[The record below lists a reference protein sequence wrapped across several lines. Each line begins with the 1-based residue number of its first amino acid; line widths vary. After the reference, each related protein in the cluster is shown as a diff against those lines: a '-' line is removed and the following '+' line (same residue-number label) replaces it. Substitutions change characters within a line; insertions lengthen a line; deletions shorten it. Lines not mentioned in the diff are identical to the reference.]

1 MKNLLCCLLFLLPLL
16 SLFAQ
21 QSEYNFPINA
31 FNFQLNS
38 EDVKFLDIGIRTG
51 VRDSDTGIFAIGV
64 SAGGFWRGNDK
75 AGGYVKLAGD
85 YLLNKYG
92 LYLGADS
99 KLGLGKGS
107 FISIQPKAGFCIGP
121 FYAAVGVELMTGS
134 PVALTG
140 QIGAV
145 YLAPL

>member
-1 MKNLLCCLLFLLPLL
+1 MKNILGCLLFLLPL
-16 SLFAQ
+16 SLFSQ
-21 QSEYNFPINA
+21 KSGYNFPINA
-31 FNFQLNS
+31 INFQLNS

-51 VRDSDTGIFAIGV
+51 VRDSDAGTFAVGV

-107 FISIQPKAGFCIGP
+107 FIAIQPKAGFCIGP

-134 PVALTG
+134 PVTLTG

>member
-1 MKNLLCCLLFLLPLL
+1 MKNLLCCLLFLLPL
-16 SLFAQ
+16 SLFSQ
-21 QSEYNFPINA
+21 KSGYNFPINA
-31 FNFQLNS
+31 INFQLNS
-38 EDVKFLDIGIRTG
+38 EDVKFIDIGIRTG
-51 VRDSDTGIFAIGV
+51 IRDTDTGTFAVGV
-64 SAGGFWRGNDK
+64 SAGGFWRGDDK

-85 YLLNKYG
+85 YLVNKAGY
-92 LYLGADS
+92 YLGVDS

-107 FISIQPKAGFCIGP
+107 FVSIQPKAGLCVGP

-134 PVALTG
+134 PIALTG